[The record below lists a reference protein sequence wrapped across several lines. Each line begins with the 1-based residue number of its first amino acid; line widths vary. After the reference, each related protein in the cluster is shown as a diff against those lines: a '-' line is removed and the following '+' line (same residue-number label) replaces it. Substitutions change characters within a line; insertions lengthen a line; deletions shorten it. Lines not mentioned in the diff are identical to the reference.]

1 MRIINYEYV
10 MDANADDDD
19 VEHDNLLALYNYWY

>member
-10 MDANADDDD
+10 MDANADDYD

>member
-19 VEHDNLLALYNYWY
+19 VEYDNLLVLYNY